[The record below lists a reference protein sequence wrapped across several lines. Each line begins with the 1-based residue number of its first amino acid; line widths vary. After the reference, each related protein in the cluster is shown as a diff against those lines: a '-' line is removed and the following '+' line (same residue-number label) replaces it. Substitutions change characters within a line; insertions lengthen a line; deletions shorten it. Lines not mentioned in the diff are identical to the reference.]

1 MKALVL
7 KELKSIFCSLTG
19 AFFALAFFL
28 IMGLMLWGFAGSY
41 NIIDNGYADLKN
53 FFSLSPILLAV
64 LIPALTMRLFSE
76 EKRNKTLDILLS
88 RPVSIFI
95 VYLSKF
101 LATFV
106 FLLSVL
112 LCTIIYV
119 YCLYQLAYPA
129 GNIDIG
135 SIIASYASLLL
146 LTCVFIV
153 IGLLGSSL
161 SKNQIV
167 SLIISVLL
175 CLFVFFGFDLF
186 ASLFSG
192 KTQADISSLGLSY
205 HYKLMQRGVIQ
216 LGDILCII
224 NWTIVFI
231 TITFFY
237 IARNKK
243 KILLVSASL
252 IIVFNLLY
260 CFIPNIR
267 FDFTADKRYTLSDYT
282 INQLKESEELD
293 IKIYLTGDLNY
304 GFQRLKDAT
313 RDLLTDYKRYA
324 RNNINIE
331 FVSPYEAGNSSR
343 TLESMSRKGM
353 RGTILNETDREGKI
367 SQKFIYPYATI
378 TNKRDTLVV
387 HLLNNITGYTAEEK
401 LNVSIE
407 GLEYE
412 FTDAIHLL
420 SQKEPKSIAFI
431 EGHEEI
437 SRTYVY
443 DAEELLSKYYFVN
456 RGQIGNEVG
465 ILNDFDAVIIAGPI
479 KKYSESEKYI
489 LDQYIMQGG
498 KVLWLIDGAFY
509 SHQELAGTGRSA
521 SMKNDVNLDDMLFS
535 YGIRI
540 NPDLIQDK
548 QCISTYLISEDNSQS
563 ILIPS
568 YYQPLLIPSQD
579 FPVTKNI
586 RDIKAGFASSIDIV
600 NDSPDIKR
608 KVLLTSSANTH
619 LMKVPEIIDF
629 DITTIQDQPNY
640 FDQQYIPVA
649 VSLEGKF
656 NSVFTNRTI
665 PDSVISNTQTTNQ
678 STHTKMIVVSSS
690 DIITN
695 ELQGEGNNTS
705 ILPMGYDRTSRLQ
718 YGNREFIVNAVNWL
732 TGDDKL
738 MELRTKQQQIRT
750 LDKAT
755 AFENKNKYA
764 IINICIPIAIMA
776 LLMGAVSLHRKKK
789 YTAEI

>member
-7 KELKSIFCSLTG
+7 KELKYIFCSPTG

-28 IMGLMLWGFAGSY
+28 VMGLMLWGFEGSY
-41 NIIDNGYADLKN
+41 NIIDNGYADMKS
-53 FFSLSPILLAV
+53 FFALSPILLAI

-76 EKRNKTLDILLS
+76 EKRNKTLDILRS
-88 RPVSIFI
+88 RPISIFNI
-95 VYLSKF
+95 YLSKF

-106 FLLSVL
+106 FILSIL
-112 LCTIIYV
+112 LCTIIYI
-119 YCLYQLAYPA
+119 YCLYQLAYPT

-135 SIIASYASLLL
+135 SITASYVSLLL
-146 LTCVFIV
+146 LACIFIF
-153 IGLLGSSL
+153 IGLLGSSI

-167 SLIISVLL
+167 ALIVSVLL
-175 CLFVFFGFDLF
+175 CLFIFFGFDLF

-192 KTQADISSLGLSY
+192 KTQADISSLGLAY

-216 LGDILCII
+216 LGNILCII
-224 NWTIVFI
+224 NWVIIFI
-231 TITFFY
+231 AITFFF
-237 IARNKK
+237 IAKNRK
-243 KILLVSASL
+243 KILLVSAPL

-260 CFIPNIR
+260 CFMPNIR

-282 INQLKESEELD
+282 INQLKESEDLD
-293 IKIYLTGDLNY
+293 IEIYLTGDLNY

-324 RNNINIE
+324 NNNINIE
-331 FVSPYEAGNSSR
+331 FISPYETGKPSQ
-343 TLESMSRKGM
+343 TFDYMSQKGM
-353 RGTILNETDREGKI
+353 QGIILNEADREGKI
-367 SQKFIYPYATI
+367 SQKVIYPYATV
-378 TNKRDTLVV
+378 TNKRDTLIVP
-387 HLLNNITGYTAEEK
+387 LLKNITGYTAEEK
-401 LNVSIE
+401 LNASIE

-431 EGHEEI
+431 EGHDEI
-437 SRTYVY
+437 PRTYVY

-456 RGQIGNEVG
+456 RGQIGSEAG
-465 ILNDFDAVIIAGPI
+465 ILNGFDAIIIAGPI

-509 SHQELAGTGRSA
+509 SHQELASTGRSA
-521 SMKNDVNLDDMLFS
+521 SMKNDVNLDDLLFS

-540 NPDLIQDK
+540 NSNLIQDK
-548 QCISTYLISEDNSQS
+548 QCISTYLISENNSQS
-563 ILIPS
+563 IQVPS

-586 RDIKAGFASSIDIV
+586 KDVKAGFASSIDIV
-600 NDSPDIKR
+600 NNSPDISK
-608 KVLLTSSANTH
+608 KILLTSSANTH
-619 LMKVPEIIDF
+619 LVKVPEIIDF
-629 DITTIQDQPNY
+629 DITLIQDQPHY

-656 NSVFTNRTI
+656 NSAFTNRMT
-665 PDSVISNTQTTNQ
+665 PDSVISNAQSINQ
-678 STHTKMIVVSSS
+678 SIHTKMIVASSS

-705 ILPMGYDRTSRLQ
+705 ILPMGYDRTSQQQ
-718 YGNREFIVNAVNWL
+718 YGNRDFIVNAVNWL

-738 MELRTKQQQIRT
+738 MELRTKQQQIRILNKT
-750 LDKAT
+750 I
-755 AFENKNKYA
+755 AFENRNKYT
-764 IINICIPIAIMA
+764 IINICIPIAIMG
-776 LLMGAVSLHRKKK
+776 LLMGAVSLYRKRK
-789 YTAEI
+789 YSSKI